1 MMYSGFF
8 KYSLYIL
15 IFGYIYFW
23 LIQKNTKSTKY
34 SEKPHG
40 RSLSIFV
47 AVIFLTLLLGFAL
60 QLMVSAI
67 LQMIDFANPKLL
79 ESYHDMVARSFAAKN
94 GIVQLITV
102 MIFAPIGEELLF
114 RGVLLKCSTDLLH
127 RGKIFSVCLTGIL
140 FGLYHGEIVQICYA
154 ISMGILLG
162 FIAVSFQSIIPSITL
177 HIAVNTSAYL
187 VPSILFHTKETT
199 ILTIAVSSLLVFFF
213 CYVFFRLSKSYTKYL
228 DK

>member
-1 MMYSGFF
+1 MYSGFF

-15 IFGYIYFW
+15 IFGYIYLW
-23 LIQKNTKSTKY
+23 LIKKNNKSTTY

-47 AVIFLTLLLGFAL
+47 AVICITLLLGFSL

-67 LQMIDFANPKLL
+67 LQIIDFANPKLL
-79 ESYHDMVARSFAAKN
+79 ESYHDMVERSFAAKN
-94 GIVQLITV
+94 GIIQLLTV
-102 MIFAPIGEELLF
+102 MVLAPIGEELLF
-114 RGVLLKCSTDLLH
+114 RGVLLKGSTDVLH
-127 RGKIFSVCLTGIL
+127 CGKIFSVCLTGIL
-140 FGLYHGEIVQICYA
+140 FGLYHGQLIQICYA
-154 ISMGILLG
+154 IPMGILLG

-199 ILTIAVSSLLVFFF
+199 ILSIAVSSLFILFF
-213 CYVFFRLSKSYTKYL
+213 CYVLFRLSKSYTKYL